1 MTCTIAFIAFLIF
14 IYIYDM
20 SVINKHNSRREQT
33 AMLKERNRC
42 GDIVADLSS
51 RATTTQE
58 SLLLSEIQHKI
69 SAPKE

>member
-14 IYIYDM
+14 IYFYDT
-20 SVINKHNSRREQT
+20 SVIRAHNARCEQY
-33 AMLKERNRC
+33 AVLRERNRC
-42 GDIVADLSS
+42 GDIVADIAS